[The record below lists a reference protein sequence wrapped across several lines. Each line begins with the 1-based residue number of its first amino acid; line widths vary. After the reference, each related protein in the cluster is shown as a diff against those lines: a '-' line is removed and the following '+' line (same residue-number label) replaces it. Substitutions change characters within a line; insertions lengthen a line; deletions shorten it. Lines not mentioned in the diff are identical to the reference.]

1 MFRAEAID
9 AQRERSLGNILLTQ
23 PVSTKWFVLLA
34 VLTVSALL
42 TFAFTFSYTARVT
55 VDGIVVAGRGAIKV
69 YAPQGGLITRS
80 RVEEGQNIARG
91 DVLFELTDERRSS
104 TMGDTHASISEDMRF
119 KLLTLEDEVSKLRSM
134 KILEVT
140 SIDKKRMEL
149 KVELNEIA
157 QLITN
162 QLARLDLAKSDLD
175 RYQSILTN
183 GYVTADQVADR
194 QASVL
199 DQEGKLQ
206 ALRREETSTKREL
219 LDSEYQANTLAIKYD
234 NQIGD
239 VQRSIASARQE
250 LTENEVRREF
260 LVVAPSD
267 GVATAVTG
275 HTGQVVDTSRPL
287 VAILPSGILL
297 GVELYAP
304 SKAIGFIRAGDIVN
318 LRYNAFHYQKF
329 GQFRGTVNEV
339 ARTSLTGEEL
349 TGNPRLG
356 NSQNGS
362 EEPMYRIAVELAQQD
377 VMAYGKPAPIQS
389 GMTLEADILL
399 ESRRLYEWVIDPVLA
414 TAKKL

>member
-1 MFRAEAID
+1 MFRPEAID
-9 AQRERSLGNILLTQ
+9 AQRDRSLGNILLTQ

-69 YAPQGGLITRS
+69 YAPQGGLISLS
-80 RVEEGQNIARG
+80 RVAEGQKIARG

-134 KILEVT
+134 KMLEVT
-140 SIDKKRMEL
+140 SIDKKRTEL
-149 KVELNEIA
+149 KVELNAIA

-194 QASVL
+194 QANVL
-199 DQEGKLQ
+199 DQESKLQ

-239 VQRSIASARQE
+239 VQRGIASARQE

-287 VAILPSGILL
+287 VAILPSGVPL

-329 GQFRGTVNEV
+329 GQFRGMVNEV

-349 TGNPRLG
+349 TGNPRVG
-356 NSQNGS
+356 NNQNGS
-362 EEPMYRIAVELAQQD
+362 EEPMYRIAVELAQQEI
-377 VMAYGKPAPIQS
+377 MAYGKPAPIQS